1 MRKIRNIVFT
11 LFFLCVLAPFSAVK
25 GQGLHWVEMRRDLG
39 PAAKL
44 VGDIQLLL
52 VFVSTP
58 EHPWSQEEIINF
70 FNVVQTS
77 KDFIL
82 DEAER
87 YGVPL
92 SLSAQYFEAS
102 IPSEFDGSDLSNIDL
117 SWYWYLVKNYFHTDG
132 MVSMHEAYEERFGKD
147 NTPFLFI
154 FNTPYRNI
162 TYSADLLFP
171 NWLEEFSIYYGQQP
185 LRDNLIVHELMHQYG
200 AVDLYDLSS
209 EGVEEISEQIFPD
222 SVMLRQE
229 GTEIDELTA
238 YLIGWIDDPSVLS
251 DDTLFFL
258 TLTDGLRKSLEPDD
272 YDYSDI
278 DEYPDNY
285 NTYDIYDDYTDFLTG
300 EYGDIQYDL
309 SDFNV
314 NELY

>member
-1 MRKIRNIVFT
+1 
-11 LFFLCVLAPFSAVK
+11 
-25 GQGLHWVEMRRDLG
+25 
-39 PAAKL
+39 
-44 VGDIQLLL
+44 
-52 VFVSTP
+52 
-58 EHPWSQEEIINF
+58 
-70 FNVVQTS
+70 
-77 KDFIL
+77 
-82 DEAER
+82 
-87 YGVPL
+87 
-92 SLSAQYFEAS
+92 
-102 IPSEFDGSDLSNIDL
+102 
-117 SWYWYLVKNYFHTDG
+117 
-132 MVSMHEAYEERFGKD
+132 
-147 NTPFLFI
+147 
-154 FNTPYRNI
+154 
-162 TYSADLLFP
+162 
-171 NWLEEFSIYYGQQP
+171 
-185 LRDNLIVHELMHQYG
+185 MHQYG